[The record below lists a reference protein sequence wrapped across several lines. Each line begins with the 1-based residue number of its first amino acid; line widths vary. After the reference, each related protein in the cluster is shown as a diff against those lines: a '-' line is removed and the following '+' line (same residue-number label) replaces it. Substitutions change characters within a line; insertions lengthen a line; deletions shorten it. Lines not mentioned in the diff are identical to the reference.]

1 MQWFH
6 KLRKNKTDKK
16 NSKSDICAKEDT
28 NEVVLSS
35 SLKDNVAFLHRLFV
49 DDDTLVTRNLQN
61 KEDLKLYL
69 FYSDGLVNSITL
81 NEHIVAPLLNNHVKK
96 NRDSIDILLNH
107 VLQVGETKT
116 TTKIKDIIQA
126 ITYGD
131 TVVFVEGQDQAI
143 ILNTKSFFMRAI
155 TEPDNEKAVSGP
167 REGFGEVLLV
177 NLSLIRRRLRTH
189 DLKMKYYSIGERTQ
203 TQACICYLDSLVDKK
218 VLDELYRRLKKIK
231 IDGVLDANYIA
242 ENIRDA
248 KYTLFRQTG
257 TTEKPDSVVGKLL
270 EGRIAVFVDGS
281 PIVMT
286 LPYLFIEN
294 FQMGDDYFTNFFYAS
309 IARILRMT
317 SYFFSILT
325 PGLYL
330 VLVAFHKE
338 MIPTVFFLNVAA
350 ERSSVPFPVIIEMTL
365 MLIVFDFLREA
376 GLRMP
381 SNVGS
386 ALSIVGALVIG
397 QAAVDAKLLDAP
409 VIIVVGFSAITSL
422 LTPRMGAS
430 ITVIRLAFIAGAGLL
445 GLYGFIMVLI
455 VLIVHLYNL
464 RSMGVPQLQ
473 TYEDLHYQSIKD
485 IFIRGPWFAMKKRPD
500 IAQDIIR
507 LEIDDE

>member
-1 MQWFH
+1 
-6 KLRKNKTDKK
+6 
-16 NSKSDICAKEDT
+16 
-28 NEVVLSS
+28 
-35 SLKDNVAFLHRLFV
+35 
-49 DDDTLVTRNLQN
+49 
-61 KEDLKLYL
+61 
-69 FYSDGLVNSITL
+69 
-81 NEHIVAPLLNNHVKK
+81 
-96 NRDSIDILLNH
+96 
-107 VLQVGETKT
+107 
-116 TTKIKDIIQA
+116 
-126 ITYGD
+126 
-131 TVVFVEGQDQAI
+131 
-143 ILNTKSFFMRAI
+143 MRAI

-167 REGFGEVLLV
+167 REGFSEVLLV
-177 NLSLIRRRLRTH
+177 NLSLVRRRLRTN
-189 DLKMKYYSIGERTQ
+189 DLKMKYHSIGERTQ
-203 TQACICYLDSLVDKK
+203 TQLCICYLDSLVDKK
-218 VLDELYRRLKKIK
+218 VLDELYRRLEKIN
-231 IDGVLDANYIA
+231 IDGVLDVNYIS
-242 ENIRDA
+242 ENMRDT

-257 TTEKPDSVVGKLL
+257 ITEKPDCVVGKLL

-281 PIVMT
+281 PAVMT
-286 LPYLFIEN
+286 VPYLFIEN
-294 FQMGDDYFTNFFYAS
+294 FQMSDDYFTNFFYAS
-309 IARILRMT
+309 IARILRVT
-317 SYFFSILT
+317 SYFLAVLT

-330 VLVAFHKE
+330 ALVAFHKE

-397 QAAVDAKLLDAP
+397 QAAVDAKILDAP

-430 ITVIRLAFIAGAGLL
+430 ITVIRLAFIAAAGLL
-445 GLYGFIMVLI
+445 GLYGYMLLLV

-464 RSMGVPQLQ
+464 RSMGVSQLQ

-485 IFIRGPWFAMKKRPD
+485 IFIRGPWFKMKKRPD

-507 LEIDDE
+507 LEINDE